1 MEEKIALTE
10 MTLAV
15 IGIVLNALTIIT
27 TIVTYLRS
35 EEKKK

>member
-10 MTLAV
+10 MTLEV
-15 IGIVLNALTIIT
+15 IGIVLSALTIIT